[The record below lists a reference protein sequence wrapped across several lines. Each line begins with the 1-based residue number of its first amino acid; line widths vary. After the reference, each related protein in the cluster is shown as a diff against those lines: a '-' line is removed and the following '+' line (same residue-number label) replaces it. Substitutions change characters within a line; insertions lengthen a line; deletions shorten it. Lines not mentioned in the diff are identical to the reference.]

1 MEFIANIFIGKI
13 ILYRSVWS
21 KVKSRYIV
29 GTSSF
34 PFVGI
39 HETGVDLIITGNY
52 QLCFFS
58 PLHLLFDRSHPARHW
73 LMDYKLKKESGT
85 LPEGYPLDIREI
97 ISNRLPA

>member
-1 MEFIANIFIGKI
+1 MEFIANIFVGKI
-13 ILYRSVWS
+13 ILYLSVWS

-52 QLCFFS
+52 QLC
-58 PLHLLFDRSHPARHW
+58 
-73 LMDYKLKKESGT
+73 
-85 LPEGYPLDIREI
+85 
-97 ISNRLPA
+97 

>member
-1 MEFIANIFIGKI
+1 MEFIVNIFIGKI

-39 HETGVDLIITGNY
+39 HWSGFNNNWKLPTL
-52 QLCFFS
+52 LAFS